1 MSIFWTS
8 SPGILISRDNI
19 RHMWPGR
26 TMSYVDKL
34 NAITRLAIVLAIV
47 GYRMAG
53 SIRALF
59 AGLITVIGIVFI
71 HSYYTKTGRR
81 LFESVSDNDNDN
93 ESTDDKTEPSGTEG
107 FSSNGNRGEKH
118 ISNVAEL
125 TTALKTNFSKT
136 TPTNPLSN
144 VLLTD
149 IVDNPNKKSAPPA
162 YQDKVYASI
171 NDNAKKMVKDINKD
185 FPGIEDKLFGSL
197 GENFDFD
204 ASMRQFHSTPN
215 TRVSNNQDAF
225 AQYCYGNMPSCKDG
239 DVLMCS
245 SSDSRY
251 ILP

>member
-1 MSIFWTS
+1 MSIFWTT

-19 RHMWPGR
+19 RYMWPGH
-26 TMSYVDKL
+26 TMSYIDKL

-47 GYRMAG
+47 GYRMTG
-53 SIRALF
+53 SIRALI

-71 HSYYTKTGRR
+71 HSHYIKTGRR
-81 LFESVSDNDNDN
+81 LFEPVSEND
-93 ESTDDKTEPSGTEG
+93 STDDKPEPSGTEG
-107 FSSNGNRGEKH
+107 FSGNGNRGEKH
-118 ISNVAEL
+118 ISNVKEL
-125 TTALKTNFSKT
+125 TTALNTNFSKT

-149 IVDNPNKKSAPPA
+149 IVDNPNKRSAPPA

-245 SSDSRY
+245 SSDSRH
-251 ILP
+251 IFP

>member
-81 LFESVSDNDNDN
+81 LFESVSDNDND
-93 ESTDDKTEPSGTEG
+93 TDTI
-107 FSSNGNRGEKH
+107 R
-118 ISNVAEL
+118 
-125 TTALKTNFSKT
+125 
-136 TPTNPLSN
+136 
-144 VLLTD
+144 
-149 IVDNPNKKSAPPA
+149 
-162 YQDKVYASI
+162 
-171 NDNAKKMVKDINKD
+171 
-185 FPGIEDKLFGSL
+185 
-197 GENFDFD
+197 
-204 ASMRQFHSTPN
+204 
-215 TRVSNNQDAF
+215 
-225 AQYCYGNMPSCKDG
+225 
-239 DVLMCS
+239 
-245 SSDSRY
+245 
-251 ILP
+251 